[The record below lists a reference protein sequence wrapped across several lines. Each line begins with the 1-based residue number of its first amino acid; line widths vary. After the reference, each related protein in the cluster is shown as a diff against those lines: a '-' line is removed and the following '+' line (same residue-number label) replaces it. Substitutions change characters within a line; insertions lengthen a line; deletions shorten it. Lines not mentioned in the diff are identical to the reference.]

1 MYGFRKALHFPATLW
16 TQDLPAGLKDAG
28 LILTPEAGLAVH
40 PNSAV
45 AVLVSINVSAN
56 QKKNSA

>member
-1 MYGFRKALHFPATLW
+1 M
-16 TQDLPAGLKDAG
+16 DLGKPCISQPPDGTKISPTERKDAG
-28 LILTPEAGLAVH
+28 AILTPEAGLAVH

-56 QKKNSA
+56 QKENRA

>member
-1 MYGFRKALHFPATLW
+1 MYGIRKALYFPATLR
-16 TQDLPAGLKDAG
+16 TQELPAGLKRAG

-45 AVLVSINVSAN
+45 AGLVSISVSAN
-56 QKKNSA
+56 QKKDSA